1 VKSENMEG
9 VAREEGGKEKE
20 RWRNGEWRREW
31 THIDS
36 WEVCLNDC
44 GTIHRRFTDVSKTV
58 KQ

>member
-1 VKSENMEG
+1 MEERKRRQRK
-9 VAREEGGKEKE
+9 RETEEE
-20 RWRNGEWRREW
+20 GEWRREW
-31 THIDS
+31 ADIDS